1 MRKATWMKSA
11 VRETSCALGLK
22 TRRPPATI
30 LIPGRRGVAR
40 SRRSGKSR
48 IIGEEERSSARGQ
61 VDLGGEPIK
70 ENFARG
76 NKSTCRW
83 LELISQRQGT
93 PPKQWTP
100 RQM

>member
-1 MRKATWMKSA
+1 MRKATWMKSV
-11 VRETSCALGLK
+11 VRETSCAWGLK

-61 VDLGGEPIK
+61 VDLGGG
-70 ENFARG
+70 A
-76 NKSTCRW
+76 TD
-83 LELISQRQGT
+83 
-93 PPKQWTP
+93 KQDQNGLV
-100 RQM
+100 RSAS

>member
-1 MRKATWMKSA
+1 MRKATWMKSV

-61 VDLGGEPIK
+61 VDLGGG
-70 ENFARG
+70 A
-76 NKSTCRW
+76 TD
-83 LELISQRQGT
+83 
-93 PPKQWTP
+93 KQDQNGLVRSAT
-100 RQM
+100 